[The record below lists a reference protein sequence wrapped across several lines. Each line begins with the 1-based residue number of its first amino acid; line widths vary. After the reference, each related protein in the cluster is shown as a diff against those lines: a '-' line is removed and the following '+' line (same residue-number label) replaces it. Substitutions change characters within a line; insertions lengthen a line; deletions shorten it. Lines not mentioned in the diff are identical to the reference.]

1 MSAGDGSFLK
11 MLTSASTKPTIE
23 TAQNSHGIDGR
34 EQPAHRGEHDEHA
47 EGAGRLRD
55 GVLDG
60 HDLAVGERRRL
71 VVHLLELLRRHVL
84 CGRDGS
90 LL

>member
-1 MSAGDGSFLK
+1 MIDAPQK
-11 MLTSASTKPTIE
+11 
-23 TAQNSHGIDGR
+23 SHGIAGVTS
-34 EQPAHRGEHDEHA
+34 QPTAANDDQHGER
-47 EGAGRLRD
+47 AGGLRD

-60 HDLAVGERRRL
+60 HDLAVGQRRRL